1 MSEKNEI
8 LEEQRRA
15 REEFLKLKRMQNGE
29 MDAPPKPSE
38 VSITPKTFSEKLSN
52 FWFHYK
58 WHTIA
63 IIASLIV
70 ISIAVSQCVS
80 RINYD
85 FEIVYFTNTYT
96 LDDNT
101 EKIADYIEEY
111 ATDVNG
117 DGEVNV
123 QVINC
128 SISSNSKDYQLRNTN
143 LTKLQSII
151 AGNEKVILYITDKD
165 SIHFFDN
172 IGENIGGLFEGEP
185 LEFGSHFYDSIEI
198 VGVEPLPEE
207 LQISLRKVSKTVFD
221 ESEEAQKAFK
231 EAEKLLA
238 KLKTVQ

>member
-1 MSEKNEI
+1 MSDRNEI

-15 REEFLKLKRMQNGE
+15 REEFLKLKRMQKGE
-29 MDAPPKPSE
+29 IEAPPKPSE

-70 ISIAVSQCVS
+70 LSIAVSQCAS
-80 RINYD
+80 RTNYD

-96 LDDNT
+96 LEDNT
-101 EKIADYIEEY
+101 EKIAEYIEKY
-111 ATDVNG
+111 ATDVNS

-143 LTKLQSII
+143 LSKLQSII
-151 AGNEKVILYITDKD
+151 AGNEEVILYITDKN

-185 LEFGSHFYDSIEI
+185 LEFGQHFYDSIEV
-198 VGVEPLPEE
+198 VGVEPLPED
-207 LQISLRKVSKTVFD
+207 LQISRRKVAKTVFD
-221 ESEEAQKAFK
+221 GSEEAKNAF
-231 EAEKLLA
+231 EAAEKLLE
-238 KLKTVQ
+238 KLKSVQ